1 MKRMIFFCVKYAHIF
16 LDRMEKEEESEKHLQ
31 DILDAQSNATA
42 THTTAEIDTL
52 VHLVIPI
59 PEVFEGDAQQVYK
72 DVYAGNYKVRPFL
85 HYLLETVLIC
95 VFENKA
101 HVKDQGRPGIIISR
115 FRFLYSKLPILY
127 YHFCIT
133 VT

>member
-1 MKRMIFFCVKYAHIF
+1 
-16 LDRMEKEEESEKHLQ
+16 MEKEEESEKHLQ

-72 DVYAGNYKVRPFL
+72 DVYAGNYKVRHFL
-85 HYLLETVLIC
+85 HYIYLLEKVLIC
-95 VFENKA
+95 VFENNA
-101 HVKDQGRPGIIISR
+101 HVKLGQE
-115 FRFLYSKLPILY
+115 
-127 YHFCIT
+127 
-133 VT
+133 

>member
-1 MKRMIFFCVKYAHIF
+1 MKRMIFSVLNKQTSSF
-16 LDRMEKEEESEKHLQ
+16 DRMEKEEESEKHLQ

-72 DVYAGNYKVRPFL
+72 DVYAGNYKVRPFGTI
-85 HYLLETVLIC
+85 Y
-95 VFENKA
+95 
-101 HVKDQGRPGIIISR
+101 
-115 FRFLYSKLPILY
+115 
-127 YHFCIT
+127 
-133 VT
+133 

>member
-1 MKRMIFFCVKYAHIF
+1 
-16 LDRMEKEEESEKHLQ
+16 MEKEEESEKHLQ

-72 DVYAGNYKVRPFL
+72 DVYAGNYKVRPFTSTPQKKL
-85 HYLLETVLIC
+85 MISAELYL
-95 VFENKA
+95 
-101 HVKDQGRPGIIISR
+101 R
-115 FRFLYSKLPILY
+115 
-127 YHFCIT
+127 
-133 VT
+133 

>member
-1 MKRMIFFCVKYAHIF
+1 
-16 LDRMEKEEESEKHLQ
+16 MEKEEESEKHLQ

-85 HYLLETVLIC
+85 HNLFEKVLTRSM
-95 VFENKA
+95 V
-101 HVKDQGRPGIIISR
+101 
-115 FRFLYSKLPILY
+115 Y
-127 YHFCIT
+127 
-133 VT
+133 